1 MKHDAVRIVMPR
13 GMAGACNDDSPLE
26 SFLRQLAAKHGTE
39 DEWAE
44 KYGTNFENGTFMMHQ
59 FCWCGRDD
67 CPWCRENDKAPNFHY
82 KPLGLKVWWYKYIGR
97 DMEMTG
103 DLTPEQFEKMKA
115 DCLGGQIHET
125 RCQSGNG
132 WKSQKMMG

>member
-13 GMAGACNDDSPLE
+13 GMMGACNDDSPLE

-44 KYGTNFENGTFMMHQ
+44 KYGTNFENDTFMMHQ

-82 KPLGLKVWWYKYIGR
+82 KPLDFKVWWYKYIGR

-103 DLTPEQFEKMKA
+103 DLLTLKQFEKMKA
-115 DCLGGQIHET
+115 DCLGGQN
-125 RCQSGNG
+125 S
-132 WKSQKMMG
+132 